1 MQSGQQMHELV
12 SRLFPIYRSLTG
24 NGVRETVAVLQE
36 FLPELK
42 GHEVPTGTQCFDWEI
57 PREWNVNEAYI
68 VDPSGN
74 RICDIADNNLHLVG
88 YSVPM
93 RATMTLTELLPHL
106 HSLPQQPD
114 AIPYVTSYYK
124 EYWGFCIA
132 EKQKQELAEGEY
144 QVVIDSELSAGSLTY
159 AEWYVPGESTDEVL
173 VSTYICHP
181 SMANDQL
188 SGPVVAAFAAN
199 WVAQSKRRLSY
210 RFVFVPETIG
220 SIAFLSRRHM
230 HLKKHVVA
238 GFNLSCIG
246 DDRAYS
252 VVESRKGNTLAD
264 RMANHVL
271 AHTDSHFKKYSFLD
285 RGSDE
290 QQYCSPGIDLPLCTL
305 SRSKFGEYPEYHTSL
320 DDLSLVTP
328 TGLEGGLK
336 LLVNC
341 LQGLEEN
348 RTYRLKTACEPQLGK
363 RGLYP
368 SLSVR
373 GNGETVR
380 DLTNF
385 LAYCDGSET
394 LLDIAERLG
403 RPIWSF
409 YESIESLKQ
418 NDLIE
423 SIDELIVR
431 RSNGRDS

>member
-1 MQSGQQMHELV
+1 
-12 SRLFPIYRSLTG
+12 
-24 NGVRETVAVLQE
+24 
-36 FLPELK
+36 
-42 GHEVPTGTQCFDWEI
+42 
-57 PREWNVNEAYI
+57 
-68 VDPSGN
+68 
-74 RICDIADNNLHLVG
+74 
-88 YSVPM
+88 
-93 RATMTLTELLPHL
+93 
-106 HSLPQQPD
+106 
-114 AIPYVTSYYK
+114 
-124 EYWGFCIA
+124 
-132 EKQKQELAEGEY
+132 
-144 QVVIDSELSAGSLTY
+144 
-159 AEWYVPGESTDEVL
+159 
-173 VSTYICHP
+173 
-181 SMANDQL
+181 
-188 SGPVVAAFAAN
+188 
-199 WVAQSKRRLSY
+199 
-210 RFVFVPETIG
+210 
-220 SIAFLSRRHM
+220 
-230 HLKKHVVA
+230 
-238 GFNLSCIG
+238 
-246 DDRAYS
+246 
-252 VVESRKGNTLAD
+252 
-264 RMANHVL
+264 MANHVL

-290 QQYCSPGIDLPLCTL
+290 RQYCSPGIDLPLCTL

-348 RTYRLKTACEPQLGK
+348 RTYRVKTACEPQLGK

-423 SIDELIVR
+423 SIVELIVR

>member
-1 MQSGQQMHELV
+1 M
-12 SRLFPIYRSLTG
+12 
-24 NGVRETVAVLQE
+24 
-36 FLPELK
+36 
-42 GHEVPTGTQCFDWEI
+42 
-57 PREWNVNEAYI
+57 
-68 VDPSGN
+68 
-74 RICDIADNNLHLVG
+74 
-88 YSVPM
+88 
-93 RATMTLTELLPHL
+93 
-106 HSLPQQPD
+106 
-114 AIPYVTSYYK
+114 TSYYK

-220 SIAFLSRRHM
+220 SIALLSRRHM

-271 AHTDSHFKKYSFLD
+271 AHTDSHFKKYSFLN

-290 QQYCSPGIDLPLCTL
+290 RQYCSPGIDLPLCCLLYTSPSPRDQRG
-305 SRSKFGEYPEYHTSL
+305 SRM
-320 DDLSLVTP
+320 
-328 TGLEGGLK
+328 
-336 LLVNC
+336 
-341 LQGLEEN
+341 
-348 RTYRLKTACEPQLGK
+348 
-363 RGLYP
+363 P
-368 SLSVR
+368 SS
-373 GNGETVR
+373 
-380 DLTNF
+380 
-385 LAYCDGSET
+385 A
-394 LLDIAERLG
+394 
-403 RPIWSF
+403 
-409 YESIESLKQ
+409 
-418 NDLIE
+418 
-423 SIDELIVR
+423 
-431 RSNGRDS
+431 